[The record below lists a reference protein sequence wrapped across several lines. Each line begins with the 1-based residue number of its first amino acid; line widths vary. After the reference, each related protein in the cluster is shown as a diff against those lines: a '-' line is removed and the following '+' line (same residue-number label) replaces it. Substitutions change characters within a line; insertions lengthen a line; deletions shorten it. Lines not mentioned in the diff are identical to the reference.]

1 MADNRTSKEQPESP
15 IGGRGRRPQVLGLE
29 PRSPIG
35 EAPEVLDVRRA
46 SHIVGLSPS
55 TLNTL
60 RSRGGGPPYVKM
72 GRRVFY
78 RVKDLRAWRD
88 ARLRSSTAE

>member
-1 MADNRTSKEQPESP
+1 MKQ
-15 IGGRGRRPQVLGLE
+15 
-29 PRSPIG
+29 
-35 EAPEVLDVRRA
+35 A
-46 SHIVGLSPS
+46 SGVVGLSPS

-78 RVKDLRAWRD
+78 RVADLRAWRD
-88 ARLRSSTAE
+88 ARLRSSTAG

>member
-1 MADNRTSKEQPESP
+1 MISLSP
-15 IGGRGRRPQVLGLE
+15 RPPAGDV
-29 PRSPIG
+29 
-35 EAPEVLDVRRA
+35 PEVLDVRRA

-60 RSRGGGPPYVKM
+60 RSRGGAPPYVKM

-78 RVKDLRAWRD
+78 RVSDLRAWRD
-88 ARLRSSTAE
+88 ARLRSNTAE

>member
-1 MADNRTSKEQPESP
+1 MTDQPKT
-15 IGGRGRRPQVLGLE
+15 RKHHE
-29 PRSPIG
+29 PRTHARVLSLNPRPTTG
-35 EAPEVLDVRRA
+35 EVPEVLDVRRA

-60 RSRGGGPPYVKM
+60 RSRGGGPPYVKV

-78 RVKDLRAWRD
+78 RVSDLRAWRD
-88 ARLRSSTAE
+88 ARLRSNTAG

>member
-1 MADNRTSKEQPESP
+1 MDERHKRSKNTNQD
-15 IGGRGRRPQVLGLE
+15 RDAHLQVLELL
-29 PRSPIG
+29 PPTSTD
-35 EAPEVLDVRRA
+35 APEVLDVRRA

-78 RVKDLRAWRD
+78 RVKDLRVWRD
-88 ARLRSSTAE
+88 ARLRSNTAG

>member
-1 MADNRTSKEQPESP
+1 MTNRPKTPEHRQP
-15 IGGRGRRPQVLGLE
+15 RTQARVLPLN
-29 PRSPIG
+29 PRLPAG
-35 EAPEVLDVRRA
+35 EVPEVLDVRRA

-78 RVKDLRAWRD
+78 RVSDLRAWRD
-88 ARLRSSTAE
+88 ARLRSNTAE